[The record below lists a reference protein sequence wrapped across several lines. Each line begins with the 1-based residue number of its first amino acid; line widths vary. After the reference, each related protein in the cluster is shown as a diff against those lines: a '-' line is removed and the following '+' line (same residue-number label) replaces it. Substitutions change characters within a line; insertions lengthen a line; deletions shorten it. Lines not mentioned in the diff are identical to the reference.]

1 MDEYQKLLNFFFE
14 FGQLRKIKRGGTVA
28 LGVANPESV
37 AEHTARS
44 VLISFVLAKLEGT
57 DPYKTAMIN
66 AFHEFPET
74 RIGDLHKV
82 AQRYIDLKAA
92 EEKVMKE
99 QFEALPEDI
108 AEEFKKLLSGFGKD
122 NSKEQIIAK
131 DADYLECAVQFKEY
145 VDQGYAGAQNWID
158 NVNKCVKTDS
168 AKKFLELL
176 TDTNS
181 MDWFKEL
188 KNIKR

>member
-1 MDEYQKLLNFFFE
+1 
-14 FGQLRKIKRGGTVA
+14 
-28 LGVANPESV
+28 
-37 AEHTARS
+37 
-44 VLISFVLAKLEGT
+44 
-57 DPYKTAMIN
+57 MIN

-82 AQRYIDLKAA
+82 AQRYIDINAA

-122 NSKEQIIAK
+122 GSKEQIIAR

-145 VDQGYAGAQNWID
+145 VDQGYAEAQNWID
-158 NVNKCVKTDS
+158 NVKKCVKTDS
-168 AKKFLELL
+168 AKKFLEILA
-176 TDTNS
+176 DTNS

-188 KNIKR
+188 KKIKR